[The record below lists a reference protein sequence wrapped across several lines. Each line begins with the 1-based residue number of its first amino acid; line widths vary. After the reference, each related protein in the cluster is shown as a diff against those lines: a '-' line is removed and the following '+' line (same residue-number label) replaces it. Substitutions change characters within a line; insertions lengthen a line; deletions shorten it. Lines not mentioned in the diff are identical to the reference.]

1 MDEKTNEFDFKLE
14 EQAKKLDYVRLKVM
28 EITGKINSLSE
39 LLDRFFQK
47 SIELESRINS
57 EFLSKRNE
65 FNKKIAFYNSFEE
78 KLNMLNSRKNF
89 LENESYRADLKKEQE
104 ETHKKY
110 ISVKYWYD
118 LVFEAEMVINNN
130 IHEVSIKYVELT
142 DMLYLE
148 QIFDADI
155 KSAIINIEFTNY
167 VESLENEII
176 GPVVLNFRS
185 HSDRVHNKEQTI
197 RVMQK
202 TLKPCRPEQTAKMG
216 GCMMASCYHIGPHET
231 IHETYEKMHT
241 WMRRHGYV
249 PGADSYERYVTDYW
263 TTRNAAQFVTEIMIQ
278 ASRR

>member
-1 MDEKTNEFDFKLE
+1 MKL
-14 EQAKKLDYVRLKVM
+14 KNRY
-28 EITGKINSLSE
+28 
-39 LLDRFFQK
+39 
-47 SIELESRINS
+47 SIGDISRICNIS
-57 EFLSKRNE
+57 KKALRYYDEIGIIPSKRNE
-65 FNKKIAFYNSFEE
+65 HNNYRYYTKESLLAIPVVKYYKQMGFTLDEMRFFIEGSDQDVYKKIQDSFLQ
-78 KLNMLNSRKNF
+78 KI
-89 LENESYRADLKKEQE
+89 ADLKKEQE